1 MLNHWPTKDEIRKL
15 QIDENTRAMEQNDEP
30 DPICD
35 CGQPAYACICEQL
48 AEKLGYWIDGS
59 EFKPM
64 L

>member
-1 MLNHWPTKDEIRKL
+1 MPNYWPTKDELRKL

-48 AEKLGYWIDGS
+48 TEKLGYWVDGS